1 MAPRFHKITTLLIP
15 LLLICVLAL
24 TLILPNSSLSH
35 STGQASD
42 CRATLL
48 ENRAYSPALI
58 KAIDNAKNEIVMSFF
73 LFKTNGYRNN
83 YPDRLLNHLIRAAE
97 RGVKVKV
104 LLEIGKDSR
113 SQINKNNIET
123 AKRLKKGGINVYFD
137 RPTTRTH
144 TKVVVIDRR
153 YTFLGSHNLTSSALK
168 YNNELSVLID
178 SPKVA
183 REALTYINSL
193 HR

>member
-1 MAPRFHKITTLLIP
+1 MATRFSKTIP
-15 LLLICVLAL
+15 LPLVCLLAL
-24 TLILPNSSLSH
+24 LFILPIPSLSH

-48 ENRAYSPALI
+48 KNRAYFPTLI

-73 LFKTNGYRNN
+73 LFKTNGYRSN

-104 LLEIGKDSR
+104 LLEIGKDSN

-123 AKRLKKGGINVYFD
+123 AMRLRKGGIDVSFD
-137 RPTTRTH
+137 HPTTRTH

-183 REALTYINSL
+183 RKALSYINSL
-193 HR
+193 YR

>member
-1 MAPRFHKITTLLIP
+1 MAPRFHKITTFSIP
-15 LLLICVLAL
+15 FLLICALAL

-35 STGQASD
+35 SIGQTSD

-48 ENRAYSPALI
+48 KNRDYFPTLA
-58 KAIDNAKNEIVMSFF
+58 KAIDDAKNEIVMSFF
-73 LFKTNGYRNN
+73 LFKTNGYRSN
-83 YPDRLLNHLIRAAE
+83 YPDRLLNHLIRATE

-104 LLEIGKDSR
+104 LLEIGKNSN
-113 SQINKNNIET
+113 SQINKNNTET
-123 AKRLKKGGINVYFD
+123 AKRLRKGGIDVSFD

-153 YTFLGSHNLTSSALK
+153 YTFLGSHNLTSSAMK
-168 YNNELSVLID
+168 YNNELSILID

-183 REALTYINSL
+183 GETLGYINSL
-193 HR
+193 YR